1 MGAGPTGLCAA
12 YRLTELGYTNWKLLE
27 GTARAAEELLLGVA
41 VLMIDRV
48 AVLAAATQREAS
60 HAAWR
65 RFERP
70 RVNAAVRVRPFEVR
84 GASLA
89 RCRWTRQQ
97 RAEKRCVAALKEAEN
112 SRAGV

>member
-1 MGAGPTGLCAA
+1 MIVVAWVVSRPSAAHTASKTPHEGFLLAGHDERRP
-12 YRLTELGYTNWKLLE
+12 KLLE

-70 RVNAAVRVRPFEVR
+70 RVNGAVQVRPFEVR

-97 RAEKRCVAALKEAEN
+97 KGLKK
-112 SRAGV
+112 GV